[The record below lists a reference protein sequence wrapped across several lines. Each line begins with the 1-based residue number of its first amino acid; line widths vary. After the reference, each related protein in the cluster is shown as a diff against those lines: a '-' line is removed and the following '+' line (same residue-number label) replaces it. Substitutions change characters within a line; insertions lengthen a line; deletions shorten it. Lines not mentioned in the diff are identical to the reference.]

1 MEKHCRSVVHR
12 NICDYFFEA
21 QRICAKPED
30 IQTVISTP
38 HHKLIVIYRNKLYFV
53 AVVTNEVSPLYVIEI
68 LHRAMDIFTEYFSEC
83 TESSL
88 KENFVIVYELLDEM
102 LDNGFPLATEVNVL
116 KELIKPPNL
125 YRKVHNM
132 VTGNTNVSAVMPN
145 SQLSSIPWRKEGI
158 RYANN
163 EAYFDCIEELDAI
176 IDKNGQVITC
186 EIQGYIDCSIK
197 LSGMPDLTLC
207 FSNPRI
213 LEEVSFHPCVRF
225 KRWENEKILSFVP
238 PDGNFR
244 LISYLIESA
253 NNVSVPI
260 QVRHNILYRE
270 GSNSRFEISL
280 TPRPGLGKSLENVSI
295 SCEMPKTVLNMSL
308 TPTLGKY
315 TFDSVKKMLT
325 WDIGRVV
332 DGTKYPSLKG
342 NLTFQAGCSLPESN
356 PPLHVNFSVSQMSL
370 SGIKFGKLDIYGE
383 KYKPF
388 KGVKYVT
395 RAGKFQI
402 RT

>member
-1 MEKHCRSVVHR
+1 MEKHCRSVIHR
-12 NICDYFFEA
+12 SICDYFFEA
-21 QRICAKPED
+21 QKNCQKPD
-30 IQTVISTP
+30 NIQTVISTP
-38 HHKLIVIYRNKLYFV
+38 HHKLILIYRNKLYFV
-53 AVVTNEVSPLYVIEI
+53 AVVTNEVSPLFVIEI
-68 LHRAMDIFTEYFSEC
+68 LHRIVDIFEDYFNEC

-132 VTGNTNVSAVMPN
+132 VTGDTNVSSVMP
-145 SQLSSIPWRKEGI
+145 SVQLSNIPWRKQGI

-176 IDKNGQVITC
+176 IDKNGSTITC

-207 FSNPRI
+207 FTNPRI
-213 LEEVSFHPCVRF
+213 LDDVSFHPCVRF
-225 KRWENEKILSFVP
+225 KRWESEKILSFVP

-244 LISYLIESA
+244 LISYHLESM
-253 NNVSVPI
+253 NNMNIPI
-260 QVRHNILYRE
+260 FVRHNIIFQE
-270 GSNSRFEISL
+270 GSNSRFEVSVS
-280 TPRPGLGKSLENVSI
+280 PRAGLGKVLENVKI
-295 SCEMPKTVLNMSL
+295 TCELPKTVLNMSL
-308 TPTLGKY
+308 VPSIGKY
-315 TFDSVKKMLT
+315 NFDSVKKILT
-325 WDIGRVV
+325 WEVGRI
-332 DGTKYPSLKG
+332 DASKTPNLKG
-342 NLTFQAGCSLPESN
+342 NLTFQTGCSLPESN
-356 PPLHVNFSVSQMSL
+356 PPLHVNFTISQMSL

-388 KGVKYVT
+388 KGVKYVI

>member
-1 MEKHCRSVVHR
+1 MEKHCKSVIHRSV
-12 NICDYFFEA
+12 CDYFFEA
-21 QRICAKPED
+21 QKNCCKPDD
-30 IQTVISTP
+30 IPTVISTP
-38 HHKLIVIYRNKLYFV
+38 HHKLILVYRNKLYFI

-68 LHRAMDIFTEYFSEC
+68 LHRAVDIFEDYFNEC

-102 LDNGFPLATEVNVL
+102 LDNGLPLATEVNVL

-125 YRKVHNM
+125 YRKVHNL
-132 VTGNTNVSAVMPN
+132 VTGDSNVTSVMP
-145 SQLSSIPWRKEGI
+145 SVQLSNIPWRKEGI

-176 IDKNGQVITC
+176 IDKNGSTITC
-186 EIQGYIDCSIK
+186 QIQGYIDCSIK

-207 FSNPRI
+207 FLNPRI
-213 LEEVSFHPCVRF
+213 LEDVSFHPCVRF

-244 LISYLIESA
+244 LISYHLESL
-253 NNVSVPI
+253 NNISIPI
-260 QVRHNILYRE
+260 TVRHNIQYRE
-270 GSNSRFEISL
+270 GSNSRFEISVG
-280 TPRPGLGKSLENVSI
+280 PRAGLGKVLENVTVT
-295 SCEMPKTVLNMSL
+295 CELPKTVMNMSL
-308 TPTLGKY
+308 VPSNGKY
-315 TFDSVKKMLT
+315 NFDSVKKLLT
-325 WDIGRVV
+325 WEVGRI
-332 DGTKYPSLKG
+332 DASKTPSLKG
-342 NLTFQAGCSLPESN
+342 NLTFQTGCSLPESN
-356 PPLHVNFSVSQMSL
+356 PPVHVNFTISQMSL